1 MSPDPR
7 PATVSPLILSD
18 MSHVTTDIAAAA
30 TALREGGL
38 VAFAT
43 ETVYGLGANAC
54 DGQAVARI
62 YEAKGRPSFNPL
74 IVHVPDAEEA
84 MKLGK
89 FNADAIKL
97 AETFWPGPLT
107 IVVERA
113 DDCPVSQLA
122 SAGLSSL
129 AIRVPGR
136 ESARELLRLAGC
148 PVAAPSAN
156 RSGQI
161 SPTRA
166 QHVVAGLGDRIWGV
180 LDGGNC
186 EVGLESTIVS
196 CLGET
201 PVILRPGGLSREQ
214 LEEGLGKSVEFQT
227 GSTTDPISPGQ
238 LASHYAPNAAVRLN
252 AREARPGEAYL
263 AFGKREPEADIVRNL
278 SPTKNL
284 HEAAANLFA
293 MLHTLDMLGAET
305 IAVAPIP
312 NEGLGV
318 AINDRLTRA
327 AAPRD

>member
-1 MSPDPR
+1 
-7 PATVSPLILSD
+7 

-30 TALREGGL
+30 TALRNGAL

-43 ETVYGLGANAC
+43 ETVYGLGANAS

-62 YEAKGRPSFNPL
+62 FEAKGRPSFNPL
-74 IVHVPDAEEA
+74 IVHLPDAEQA
-84 MKLGK
+84 MNLGR
-89 FNADAIKL
+89 FNADAIRL

-113 DDCPVSQLA
+113 DDCPVSRLA
-122 SAGLSSL
+122 SAGLASL

-148 PVAAPSAN
+148 PIAAPSAN
-156 RSGQI
+156 ISGQI

-166 QHVVAGLGDRIWGV
+166 QHVVAGLADRIWGV
-180 LDGGNC
+180 LDGGDC

-196 CLGET
+196 CLGQT
-201 PVILRPGGLSREQ
+201 PVILRPGGLSRQQ
-214 LEEGLGKSVEFQT
+214 LEEGLGKPVEIRT
-227 GSTTDPISPGQ
+227 GSTSDPISPGQ
-238 LASHYAPNAAVRLN
+238 LASHYAPKAAVRLN

-278 SPTKNL
+278 SPSRNL
-284 HEAAANLFA
+284 NEAAANLFA

-327 AAPRD
+327 AAPRAQAAYS

>member
-1 MSPDPR
+1 MGPDPK
-7 PATVSPLILSD
+7 
-18 MSHVTTDIAAAA
+18 DIAAAA
-30 TALREGGL
+30 SALRDGKL

-74 IVHVPDAEEA
+74 IVHLPSAEEA
-84 MKLGK
+84 IRLGR
-89 FNADAIKL
+89 FNSDALKL
-97 AETFWPGPLT
+97 ADSFWPGPLT

-113 DDCPVSQLA
+113 DDCPVSELA

-156 RSGQI
+156 ISGQI
-161 SPTRA
+161 SPTTA
-166 QHVVAGLGDRIWGV
+166 QHVMAGLGDRIWGV
-180 LDGGNC
+180 VDGGRC

-196 CLGET
+196 CLGDT
-201 PVILRPGGLSREQ
+201 PVILRPGGVSREVI
-214 LEEGLGKSVEFQT
+214 EEALGRPVLLQT
-227 GSTTDPISPGQ
+227 GSTNDPISPGQ

-252 AREARPGEAYL
+252 AKEARPGEAYL
-263 AFGKREPEADIVRNL
+263 AFGKREPEADIIRNL
-278 SPTKNL
+278 SPSKDL
-284 HEAAANLFA
+284 REAAANLFA
-293 MLHTLDMLGAET
+293 MLHTLDMLGADS

-312 NEGLGV
+312 DEGLGV
-318 AINDRLTRA
+318 AINDRLARA

>member
-1 MSPDPR
+1 
-7 PATVSPLILSD
+7 

-30 TALREGGL
+30 TALRTGAL

-74 IVHVPDAEEA
+74 IIHMPDAEQA

-97 AETFWPGPLT
+97 AEIFWPGPLT

-136 ESARELLRLAGC
+136 ESARELLRLASC

-156 RSGQI
+156 ISGQI

-166 QHVVAGLGDRIWGV
+166 QHVIAGLSDRIWGV
-180 LDGGNC
+180 LDGGDC

-196 CLGET
+196 CLGKT

-214 LEEGLGKSVEFQT
+214 IEEALGKSVETQT
-227 GSTTDPISPGQ
+227 GSTNDPISPGQ

-252 AREARPGEAYL
+252 AKEARPGEAYL
-263 AFGKREPEADIVRNL
+263 AFGKREPEADIIRNL

-284 HEAAANLFA
+284 QEAAANLFA

-318 AINDRLTRA
+318 AINDRLVRA

>member
-1 MSPDPR
+1 
-7 PATVSPLILSD
+7 

-30 TALREGGL
+30 TALRNGAL

-43 ETVYGLGANAC
+43 ETVYGLGANAN

-62 YEAKGRPSFNPL
+62 FEAKGRPSFNPL
-74 IVHVPDAEEA
+74 IVHLPDAEQA

-89 FNADAIKL
+89 FNADAIRL
-97 AETFWPGPLT
+97 AEAFWPGPLT
-107 IVVERA
+107 VVVERA

-129 AIRVPGR
+129 AVRVPGR

-156 RSGQI
+156 ISGHI
-161 SPTRA
+161 SPTRT
-166 QHVVAGLGDRIWGV
+166 QHVMAGLADRIWGV
-180 LDGGNC
+180 LDGGDC

-196 CLGET
+196 CLEQT
-201 PVILRPGGLSREQ
+201 PVILRPGGLSRQQ
-214 LEEGLGKSVEFQT
+214 LEEALGRPVEIRT
-227 GSTTDPISPGQ
+227 GSTKNPISPGQ

-252 AREARPGEAYL
+252 ARNALPGEAYL

-278 SPTKNL
+278 SPSGNL
-284 HEAAANLFA
+284 NEAAANLFA

-305 IAVAPIP
+305 IAVAPVP

-327 AAPRD
+327 AAPRG

>member
-1 MSPDPR
+1 
-7 PATVSPLILSD
+7 

-30 TALREGGL
+30 TALRDGAL

-54 DGQAVARI
+54 DGKAVARI
-62 YEAKGRPSFNPL
+62 FEAKGRPSFNPL
-74 IVHVPDAEEA
+74 IVHMPDATEA
-84 MKLGK
+84 MQLGK

-97 AETFWPGPLT
+97 VETFWPGPLT
-107 IVVERA
+107 LVVERA
-113 DDCPVSQLA
+113 DECPVSQLA

-156 RSGQI
+156 ISGQI

-166 QHVVAGLGDRIWGV
+166 QHVIAGLSDRIWGV
-180 LDGGNC
+180 LDGGDC

-196 CLGET
+196 CLGKT

-214 LEEGLGKSVEFQT
+214 IEEALGKPVEIQT
-227 GSTTDPISPGQ
+227 GSTNDPISPGQ
-238 LASHYAPNAAVRLN
+238 LASHYAPNAAVRPN

-263 AFGKREPEADIVRNL
+263 AFGKREPEADIIRNL
-278 SPTKNL
+278 SSTKNL
-284 HEAAANLFA
+284 QEAAANLFA

-312 NEGLGV
+312 NEGLGA
-318 AINDRLTRA
+318 AINDRLARA

>member
-1 MSPDPR
+1 
-7 PATVSPLILSD
+7 

-30 TALREGGL
+30 SALRDGAL

-74 IVHVPDAEEA
+74 IVHLPTVDEA
-84 MKLGK
+84 VKLGR
-89 FNADAIKL
+89 FNSDALKL
-97 AETFWPGPLT
+97 ADSFWPGPLT

-156 RSGQI
+156 ISGQI
-161 SPTRA
+161 SPTTA
-166 QHVVAGLGDRIWGV
+166 QHVMTGLGDRIWGV
-180 LDGGNC
+180 VDGGPC

-196 CLGET
+196 CLGDT
-201 PVILRPGGLSREQ
+201 PVILRPGGLSREKIEQ
-214 LEEGLGKSVEFQT
+214 ALGSPVALQT
-227 GSTTDPISPGQ
+227 GSTNDPISPGQ
-238 LASHYAPNAAVRLN
+238 LASHYAPNATVRLN
-252 AREARPGEAYL
+252 AKEARPGEAYL
-263 AFGKREPEADIVRNL
+263 GFGKREPEADIIRNL
-278 SPTKNL
+278 SPSKDL
-284 HEAAANLFA
+284 REAAANLFA
-293 MLHTLDMLGAET
+293 MLHTLDMLGAES

-318 AINDRLTRA
+318 AINDRLARA

>member
-1 MSPDPR
+1 MSPDP
-7 PATVSPLILSD
+7 I
-18 MSHVTTDIAAAA
+18 DIAAAA
-30 TALREGGL
+30 SALRDGAL

-43 ETVYGLGANAC
+43 ETVYGLGGNAC
-54 DGQAVARI
+54 DGQVVARI
-62 YEAKGRPSFNPL
+62 FEAKGRPSFNPL
-74 IVHVPDAEEA
+74 IVHLPTIEEA
-84 MKLGK
+84 VKLGK
-89 FNADAIKL
+89 FNADAMKL

-107 IVVERA
+107 IIVERA
-113 DDCPVSQLA
+113 DDCPVSGLA
-122 SAGLSSL
+122 SAGLTSL

-136 ESARELLRLAGC
+136 ESAREFLRLAGC

-156 RSGQI
+156 ISGQI
-161 SPTRA
+161 SPTTA

-180 LDGGNC
+180 LDGGKC

-201 PVILRPGGLSREQ
+201 PEILRPGGLSREQ
-214 LEEGLGKSVEFQT
+214 IEEGLGRPVEVRT
-227 GSTTDPISPGQ
+227 GSTNDPISPGQ

-252 AREARPGEAYL
+252 AKDAQPGEAYL

-293 MLHTLDMLGAET
+293 MLHTLDMLGVDS

-318 AINDRLTRA
+318 AINDRLARA

>member
-1 MSPDPR
+1 
-7 PATVSPLILSD
+7 

-30 TALREGGL
+30 SALRDGAL

-62 YEAKGRPSFNPL
+62 YEAKERPSFNPL
-74 IVHVPDAEEA
+74 IVHLPTTEEA
-84 MKLGK
+84 FKLGK
-89 FNADAIKL
+89 FNADAMKL
-97 AETFWPGPLT
+97 ANSFWPGPLT

-113 DDCPVSQLA
+113 DDCPVSKLA

-156 RSGQI
+156 ISGQI
-161 SPTRA
+161 SPTTA
-166 QHVVAGLGDRIWGV
+166 QHVIAELGERIWGV
-180 LDGGNC
+180 VNGGPC

-196 CLGET
+196 CLGDR
-201 PVILRPGGLSREQ
+201 PVILRPGGLSRENI
-214 LEEGLGKSVEFQT
+214 EEVLGRPVKLQT
-227 GSTTDPISPGQ
+227 GSTNDPISPGQ

-252 AREARPGEAYL
+252 AKEAKPGEAYL
-263 AFGKREPEADIVRNL
+263 AFGKREPEADIIRNL
-278 SPTKNL
+278 SPTKDL
-284 HEAAANLFA
+284 REAAANLFA
-293 MLHTLDMLGAET
+293 MLHTLDMLGADS

-318 AINDRLTRA
+318 AINDRLERA
-327 AAPRD
+327 AAPRN

>member
-1 MSPDPR
+1 
-7 PATVSPLILSD
+7 

-30 TALREGGL
+30 TALRDGAL

-74 IVHVPDAEEA
+74 IVHVPDVEGA
-84 MKLGK
+84 MRLGQ
-89 FNADAIKL
+89 FNADAVRL

-107 IVVERA
+107 LVVERA
-113 DDCPVSQLA
+113 VECPVSQLA

-136 ESARELLRLAGC
+136 ENARELLRLAGC

-156 RSGQI
+156 ISGQI

-166 QHVVAGLGDRIWGV
+166 QHVVTGMADRIWGV
-180 LDGGNC
+180 LEGGNC
-186 EVGLESTIVS
+186 ELGLESTIVS
-196 CLGET
+196 CLGKT

-214 LEEGLGKSVEFQT
+214 IEEALGKPVEIRT
-227 GSTTDPISPGQ
+227 GSTSDPISPGQ
-238 LASHYAPNAAVRLN
+238 LASHYAPNAVVRLN

-263 AFGKREPEADIVRNL
+263 AFGKREPEADIIRNL

-284 HEAAANLFA
+284 QEAAANLFA
-293 MLHTLDMLGAET
+293 MLHTLDMLGAEA

-318 AINDRLTRA
+318 AINDRLARA

>member
-1 MSPDPR
+1 MSPDP
-7 PATVSPLILSD
+7 I
-18 MSHVTTDIAAAA
+18 DIAAAA
-30 TALREGGL
+30 SALRDGEL

-43 ETVYGLGANAC
+43 ETVYGLGGNAC
-54 DGQAVARI
+54 DGQVVARI
-62 YEAKGRPSFNPL
+62 FEAKGRPSFNPL
-74 IVHVPDAEEA
+74 IVHLPTIEQAV
-84 MKLGK
+84 KLGK
-89 FNADAIKL
+89 FNADAMKL

-107 IVVERA
+107 IIVERA
-113 DDCPVSQLA
+113 DDCPVSGLA
-122 SAGLSSL
+122 SAGLTSL

-136 ESARELLRLAGC
+136 ESAREFLRLAGC

-156 RSGQI
+156 ISGQI

-180 LDGGNC
+180 LDGGDC

-201 PVILRPGGLSREQ
+201 PEILRPGGLSREQ
-214 LEEGLGKSVEFQT
+214 IEEGLGRPVEVRT
-227 GSTTDPISPGQ
+227 GSTNDPISPGQ

-252 AREARPGEAYL
+252 AKDARPGEAYL

-293 MLHTLDMLGAET
+293 MLHTLDMLGVDS

-318 AINDRLTRA
+318 AINDRLARA

>member
-1 MSPDPR
+1 
-7 PATVSPLILSD
+7 

-30 TALREGGL
+30 TALRNGAL

-43 ETVYGLGANAC
+43 ETVYGLGANAS

-62 YEAKGRPSFNPL
+62 FEAKGRPSFNPL
-74 IVHVPDAEEA
+74 IVHLPDAEQA
-84 MKLGK
+84 RKLGK
-89 FNADAIKL
+89 FNADASRL
-97 AETFWPGPLT
+97 AEAFWPGPLT

-148 PVAAPSAN
+148 PIAAPSAN
-156 RSGQI
+156 ISGQI

-166 QHVVAGLGDRIWGV
+166 QHVVAGLADRIWGV
-180 LDGGNC
+180 LDGGDC

-196 CLGET
+196 CLGQT
-201 PVILRPGGLSREQ
+201 PVILRPGGLSRQQ
-214 LEEGLGKSVEFQT
+214 LEEGLGKPVEIRT
-227 GSTTDPISPGQ
+227 GSTNDPISPGQ
-238 LASHYAPNAAVRLN
+238 LASHYAPKAAVRLN

-278 SPTKNL
+278 SPSRNL
-284 HEAAANLFA
+284 NEAAANLFA

-318 AINDRLTRA
+318 AINDRLARA
-327 AAPRD
+327 AAPRGQIGTGN

>member
-1 MSPDPR
+1 
-7 PATVSPLILSD
+7 

-30 TALREGGL
+30 AALRDGAL

-43 ETVYGLGANAC
+43 ETVYGLGGNAC
-54 DGQAVARI
+54 DGQVVARI
-62 YEAKGRPSFNPL
+62 FEAKGRPSFNPL
-74 IVHVPDAEEA
+74 IVHLPTVEQAVT
-84 MKLGK
+84 LGK
-89 FNADAIKL
+89 FNADAMKL

-107 IVVERA
+107 IIVKRA
-113 DDCPVSQLA
+113 DDCPVSGLA
-122 SAGLSSL
+122 SAGLTSL

-136 ESARELLRLAGC
+136 ESAREFLRLAGC

-156 RSGQI
+156 ISGQI

-166 QHVVAGLGDRIWGV
+166 QHVVAGLGNRIWGV
-180 LDGGNC
+180 LDGGDC

-196 CLGET
+196 CLGDT
-201 PVILRPGGLSREQ
+201 PVIMRPGGLSREQ
-214 LEEGLGKSVEFQT
+214 IEEALGKPVKIQT
-227 GSTTDPISPGQ
+227 GSTNDPISPGQ

-252 AREARPGEAYL
+252 AKDARPGEAYL

-278 SPTKNL
+278 SPSKNL
-284 HEAAANLFA
+284 QEAAANLFA
-293 MLHTLDMLGAET
+293 MLHTLDMLGVDS

-318 AINDRLTRA
+318 AINDRLARA

>member
-1 MSPDPR
+1 
-7 PATVSPLILSD
+7 

-30 TALREGGL
+30 TALRDGAL

-62 YEAKGRPSFNPL
+62 FEAKGRPSFNPL
-74 IVHVPDAEEA
+74 IVHVPTFEEA
-84 MKLGK
+84 VKLGR
-89 FNADAIKL
+89 FNSDALKL
-97 AETFWPGPLT
+97 ADRFWPGPLT

-113 DDCPVSQLA
+113 DDCPVSELA

-136 ESARELLRLAGC
+136 ESARGLLRLAGC

-156 RSGQI
+156 ISGQI
-161 SPTRA
+161 SPTTA

-180 LDGGNC
+180 VDGGPC

-196 CLGET
+196 CLGDT
-201 PVILRPGGLSREQ
+201 SVILRPGGVAREDI
-214 LEEGLGKSVEFQT
+214 EDALGKPVVLHT
-227 GSTTDPISPGQ
+227 GSTSEPISPGQ
-238 LASHYAPNAAVRLN
+238 LASHYAPKAALRLN
-252 AREARPGEAYL
+252 AKDARPGEAYL
-263 AFGKREPEADIVRNL
+263 AFGKREPEADIIRNL
-278 SPTKNL
+278 SPSKDL
-284 HEAAANLFA
+284 REAAANLFA
-293 MLHTLDMLGAET
+293 MLHTLDMLGAES

-318 AINDRLTRA
+318 AINDRLARA

>member
-1 MSPDPR
+1 
-7 PATVSPLILSD
+7 

-30 TALREGGL
+30 TALRNGAL

-43 ETVYGLGANAC
+43 ETVYGLGANAH

-62 YEAKGRPSFNPL
+62 FEAKRRPSFNPL
-74 IVHVPDAEEA
+74 IVHLPDAEQA
-84 MKLGK
+84 MNLGR
-89 FNADAIKL
+89 FNADAIRL

-113 DDCPVSQLA
+113 DDCPVSRLA
-122 SAGLSSL
+122 SAGLASL

-156 RSGQI
+156 ISGQI

-166 QHVVAGLGDRIWGV
+166 QHIVAGLADRIWGV
-180 LDGGNC
+180 LDGGDC

-196 CLGET
+196 CLGQT
-201 PVILRPGGLSREQ
+201 PVILRPGGLSRQQ
-214 LEEGLGKSVEFQT
+214 LEEALGRPVEIRT
-227 GSTTDPISPGQ
+227 GSTSDPISPGQ
-238 LASHYAPNAAVRLN
+238 LASHYAPNAVVRLN
-252 AREARPGEAYL
+252 ARNALPGEAYL

-278 SPTKNL
+278 SPSRNL
-284 HEAAANLFA
+284 NEAAANLFA

-318 AINDRLTRA
+318 AINDRLARA
-327 AAPRD
+327 AAPRGQIGTGN

>member
-1 MSPDPR
+1 
-7 PATVSPLILSD
+7 

-30 TALREGGL
+30 EALRDGEL

-43 ETVYGLGANAC
+43 ETVYGLGGNAC
-54 DGQAVARI
+54 DGQVVARI
-62 YEAKGRPSFNPL
+62 FEAKGRPSFNPL
-74 IVHVPDAEEA
+74 IVHLPTVEQAV
-84 MKLGK
+84 KLGK
-89 FNADAIKL
+89 FNADAMKL

-107 IVVERA
+107 IIVERA
-113 DDCPVSQLA
+113 DDCPVSGLA
-122 SAGLSSL
+122 SAGLTSL

-136 ESARELLRLAGC
+136 ESAREFLRLAGC

-156 RSGQI
+156 ISGQI

-180 LDGGNC
+180 LDGGDC

-214 LEEGLGKSVEFQT
+214 IEEGLGKPVEVRT
-227 GSTTDPISPGQ
+227 GSTNDPISPGQ

-252 AREARPGEAYL
+252 AKDARPGEAYL

-293 MLHTLDMLGAET
+293 MLHTLDMLGVDS

-318 AINDRLTRA
+318 AINDRLARA

>member
-1 MSPDPR
+1 
-7 PATVSPLILSD
+7 

-30 TALREGGL
+30 KALRDGEL

-62 YEAKGRPSFNPL
+62 FEAKDRPSFNPL
-74 IVHVPDAEEA
+74 IVHVPDAETA

-89 FNADAIKL
+89 FNADAVML
-97 AETFWPGPLT
+97 ANTFWPGPLT
-107 IVVERA
+107 IVVERS

-136 ESARELLRLAGC
+136 QSARELLRLAGC

-156 RSGQI
+156 VSGQI

-166 QHVVAGLGDRIWGV
+166 QHVVAGLADRIWGV
-180 LDGGNC
+180 LDGGSC

-196 CLGET
+196 CLAAS
-201 PVILRPGGLSREQ
+201 PAILRPGGLSRER
-214 LEEGLGKSVEFQT
+214 LEEALGRPVDIIASSSKN
-227 GSTTDPISPGQ
+227 PISPGQ
-238 LASHYAPNAAVRLN
+238 LASHYAPKAAVRLN
-252 AREARPGEAYL
+252 ATAPRPGEAYL
-263 AFGKREPEADIVRNL
+263 AFGKREPEAEIIRNL
-278 SPTKNL
+278 SPSKNL
-284 HEAAANLFA
+284 QEAAANLFA
-293 MLHTLDMLGAET
+293 MLHSLDMLGAQT

-318 AINDRLTRA
+318 AINDRLARA
-327 AAPRD
+327 AAPRKQAPDPGQFM

>member
-1 MSPDPR
+1 
-7 PATVSPLILSD
+7 

-30 TALREGGL
+30 SALRDGAL

-43 ETVYGLGANAC
+43 ETVYGLGGNAC
-54 DGQAVARI
+54 DGQVVARI
-62 YEAKGRPSFNPL
+62 FEAKGRPSFNPL
-74 IVHVPDAEEA
+74 IVHLPRIGQAV
-84 MKLGK
+84 KLGK
-89 FNADAIKL
+89 FNADAMKL

-107 IVVERA
+107 IIVERA
-113 DDCPVSQLA
+113 DDCPVSGLA
-122 SAGLSSL
+122 SAGLTSL

-136 ESARELLRLAGC
+136 ESAREFLRLAGC

-156 RSGQI
+156 ISGQI
-161 SPTRA
+161 SPTTA

-180 LDGGNC
+180 LDGGRC

-201 PVILRPGGLSREQ
+201 PEILRPGGLSREQ
-214 LEEGLGKSVEFQT
+214 IEEGLGRPVEVRT
-227 GSTTDPISPGQ
+227 GSTNDPISPGQ

-252 AREARPGEAYL
+252 AKDAQPGEAYL

-284 HEAAANLFA
+284 REAAANLFA
-293 MLHTLDMLGAET
+293 MLHTLDMLGVDS

-318 AINDRLTRA
+318 AINDRLARA
-327 AAPRD
+327 AAPRE

>member
-1 MSPDPR
+1 MHPD
-7 PATVSPLILSD
+7 PATVSSLILPD

-30 TALREGGL
+30 TALRTGAL

-74 IVHVPDAEEA
+74 IIHMPDAEQA

-97 AETFWPGPLT
+97 AEIFWPGPLT

-136 ESARELLRLAGC
+136 ESARELLRLASC

-156 RSGQI
+156 ISGQI

-166 QHVVAGLGDRIWGV
+166 QHVIAGLSDRIWGV
-180 LDGGNC
+180 LDGGDC

-196 CLGET
+196 CLGKT

-214 LEEGLGKSVEFQT
+214 IEEALGKSVETQT
-227 GSTTDPISPGQ
+227 GSTNDPISPGQ

-252 AREARPGEAYL
+252 AKEARPGEAYL
-263 AFGKREPEADIVRNL
+263 AFGKREPEADIIRNL

-284 HEAAANLFA
+284 QEAAANLFA

-318 AINDRLTRA
+318 AINDRLVRA

>member
-1 MSPDPR
+1 
-7 PATVSPLILSD
+7 

-30 TALREGGL
+30 SALRDGAL

-43 ETVYGLGANAC
+43 ETVYGLGGNAC
-54 DGQAVARI
+54 DGQVVARI
-62 YEAKGRPSFNPL
+62 FEAKGRPSFNPL
-74 IVHVPDAEEA
+74 IVHLPTIEEA
-84 MKLGK
+84 VKLGK
-89 FNADAIKL
+89 FNADAMKL

-107 IVVERA
+107 IIVERA
-113 DDCPVSQLA
+113 DDCPVSGLA
-122 SAGLSSL
+122 SAGLTSL

-136 ESARELLRLAGC
+136 ESAREFLRLAGC

-156 RSGQI
+156 ISGQI
-161 SPTRA
+161 SPTTA

-180 LDGGNC
+180 LDGGKC

-201 PVILRPGGLSREQ
+201 PEILRPGGLSREQ
-214 LEEGLGKSVEFQT
+214 IEEGLGRPVEVRT
-227 GSTTDPISPGQ
+227 GSTNDPISPGQ

-252 AREARPGEAYL
+252 AKDAQPGEAYL

-284 HEAAANLFA
+284 REAAANLFA
-293 MLHTLDMLGAET
+293 MLHTLDMLGVDS

-318 AINDRLTRA
+318 AINDRLARA

>member
-1 MSPDPR
+1 
-7 PATVSPLILSD
+7 

-30 TALREGGL
+30 AALRDGAL

-43 ETVYGLGANAC
+43 ETVYGLGTNAC

-62 YEAKGRPSFNPL
+62 FEAKGRPSFNPL
-74 IVHVPDAEEA
+74 IVHVPTTGEA
-84 MKLGK
+84 VKLGK
-89 FNADAIKL
+89 FNADAVKL
-97 AETFWPGPLT
+97 ADIFWPGPLT

-113 DDCPVSQLA
+113 DDCPVSKLA

-136 ESARELLRLAGC
+136 ESARELLQLAGC

-156 RSGQI
+156 ISGQI

-166 QHVVAGLGDRIWGV
+166 QHVVAGLGERIWGV
-180 LDGGNC
+180 VDGGNC

-201 PVILRPGGLSREQ
+201 PVILRPGGLSREKI
-214 LEEGLGKSVEFQT
+214 EEGLGKPVEFQT

-252 AREARPGEAYL
+252 AKEARPGEAYL

-293 MLHTLDMLGAET
+293 MLHTLDMLGAEI

-312 NEGLGV
+312 DEGLGV
-318 AINDRLTRA
+318 AINDRLARA